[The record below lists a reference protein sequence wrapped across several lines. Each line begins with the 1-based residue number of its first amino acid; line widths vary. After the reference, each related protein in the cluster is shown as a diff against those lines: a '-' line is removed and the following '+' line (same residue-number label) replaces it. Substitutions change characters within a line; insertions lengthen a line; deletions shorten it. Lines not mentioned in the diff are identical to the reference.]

1 MVSLSIALHAE
12 TLQKQQQQKPKTK
25 QTNKQTG
32 SWYSVSTKCIKQG
45 IMFGMYMCVCVCVVC
60 VCVSKLIKL
69 LQVSASVVV
78 CSVCSGV

>member
-1 MVSLSIALHAE
+1 MLRHYKNNNNKN
-12 TLQKQQQQKPKTK
+12 QKQNK
-25 QTNKQTG
+25 QTNKQDHDIQSLLNACT
-32 SWYSVSTKCIKQG
+32 KQG